1 MAINTTEINLTSTP
15 AAVIST
21 ATTWAFVSGTK
32 DYGVVQN
39 LSVFNATTAQ
49 MIYISGSSSTAATGF
64 PVLSSGYYFANVRP
78 GDKLWA
84 FTSASTGRI
93 VVQVN

>member
-1 MAINTTEINLTSTP
+1 MAINTTEINLTTTP

-21 ATTWAFVSGTK
+21 ATTWASVGGAR
-32 DYGVVQN
+32 DYGSAQN

-49 MIYISGSSSTAATGF
+49 TIYISGSSSTAATGF
-64 PVLSSGYYFANVRP
+64 PVLSSGYYFANLNP

-84 FTSASTGRI
+84 FTTASTGRI